1 MVTERRQTLRAT
13 PYEPVYESFP
23 NQNRGIVVDASEN
36 GLQFRADAPIQHD
49 VGAVLVRFTF
59 SPFAEMRTIGEIIW
73 MDEENK
79 IGGLR
84 FKDLPGPDRS
94 NIRRWLEQNALPL
107 PPRADLT
114 GEDKVSSGAE
124 AANEFASG
132 PVVVGEDEAAG
143 ATIAATARGQA
154 SRTEAFAPTSEYT
167 EPWRPPAGARVY
179 QPEAPRNRIRTVVLT
194 IVGLVFVAILSLG
207 LFLFWR
213 TGGGTQSLGQVLSN
227 LHLVASQSDAQSS
240 PADTEVSPLLRP
252 PSKPHRVRPGVVGE
266 DTVVSLRS
274 SAGGTELANALQ
286 YLSGDEGR
294 AEPAVAVKWLWAA
307 EKKGNPQATVLLA
320 DLYAWG
326 RGVPQNCEQARVL
339 LIAASNR
346 GSTEA
351 AQQLQD
357 MESDGCGSVTASS
370 K

>member
-1 MVTERRQTLRAT
+1 MVTERRQFPRAT
-13 PYEPVYESFP
+13 PYEPVYVSFP
-23 NQNRGIVVDASEN
+23 NQNRGVVVDASEN
-36 GLQFRADAPIQHD
+36 GLQFRADGPIQHD

-59 SPFAEMRTIGEIIW
+59 SPFAEMGTIGEIIW

-79 IGGLR
+79 IGGLQFR
-84 FKDLPGPDRS
+84 DLPELDRA

-107 PPRADLT
+107 PPRADLA
-114 GEDKVSSGAE
+114 GVDKVSTGAG
-124 AANEFASG
+124 AANEFPSG
-132 PVVVGEDEAAG
+132 PVLVGENGAAG
-143 ATIAATARGQA
+143 ATIATTARDEA
-154 SRTEAFAPTSEYT
+154 SRTGAFAPTSEFM
-167 EPWRPPAGARVY
+167 EPWRPPAGARAY
-179 QPEAPRNRIRTVVLT
+179 QPETPPNRIRTVVLT
-194 IVGLVFVAILSLG
+194 IVGLVFVAIVSLG
-207 LFLFWR
+207 VFLYWQ

-227 LHLVASQSDAQSS
+227 LHLVASESDAQSS
-240 PADTEVSPLLRP
+240 PPDSEVSPLLRP
-252 PSKPHRVRPGVVGE
+252 TSKPHRVRPAGGGD

-294 AEPAVAVKWLWAA
+294 SEPAVAVKWLWAA
-307 EKKGNPQATVLLA
+307 EKKGNPQATLLLA
-320 DLYAWG
+320 NLYAWG

-346 GSTEA
+346 GSMEA

>member
-1 MVTERRQTLRAT
+1 MVTERRQTPRAT
-13 PYEPVYESFP
+13 PYEPVYVSFP
-23 NQNRGIVVDASEN
+23 SQNHGIVVDASEN
-36 GLQFRADAPIQHD
+36 GLQFRADAPIQHYEGG
-49 VGAVLVRFTF
+49 VPVRFTF
-59 SPFAEMRTIGEIIW
+59 SPFAEMETIGEIIW

-79 IGGLR
+79 TGGLR

-114 GEDKVSSGAE
+114 VVEKVSTG
-124 AANEFASG
+124 
-132 PVVVGEDEAAG
+132 AG
-143 ATIAATARGQA
+143 ATNEIPSEPMVLAADGAGGATIGETPQREA
-154 SRTEAFAPTSEYT
+154 SRAGAFTSSSEFT
-167 EPWRPPAGARVY
+167 EPWRPPAGARLY
-179 QPEAPRNRIRTVVLT
+179 QTEVPRNRIRTVVLT
-194 IVGLVFVAILSLG
+194 IVGLVFVAIFSLG
-207 LFLFWR
+207 LFLYWR
-213 TGGGTQSLGQVLSN
+213 TGGGTQSLGQVLSD
-227 LHLVASQSDAQSS
+227 LHLAGSESYAQSS
-240 PADTEVSPLLRP
+240 PADSEVSPLLRP
-252 PSKPHRVRPGVVGE
+252 ASKPHRVRPVGAGN
-266 DTVVSLRS
+266 DTGLPLLS
-274 SAGGTELANALQ
+274 SAGGAELANALQ

-320 DLYAWG
+320 NLYAWG

-346 GSTEA
+346 GSAEA

>member
-1 MVTERRQTLRAT
+1 MVTERRQTPRAT
-13 PYEPVYESFP
+13 PYEPVYVSFP
-23 NQNRGIVVDASEN
+23 NQNRGTVVDASEN

-59 SPFAEMRTIGEIIW
+59 SPFAEMRTIGDIIW

-84 FKDLPGPDRS
+84 FRDLPDLDRA

-107 PPRADLT
+107 PPRANVTDV
-114 GEDKVSSGAE
+114 EKVSTGAGV
-124 AANEFASG
+124 AYLA
-132 PVVVGEDEAAG
+132 EDEAAG
-143 ATIAATARGQA
+143 PTIAATAPGEATAAR
-154 SRTEAFAPTSEYT
+154 AFAPSEFT
-167 EPWRPPAGARVY
+167 EPWRPPAGTRPY

-207 LFLFWR
+207 FFLYWQ

-227 LHLVASQSDAQSS
+227 LHLVASESDAQSS

-252 PSKPHRVRPGVVGE
+252 PSKPHRGRPGVGGD

-320 DLYAWG
+320 NLYAWG

-339 LIAASNR
+339 LIAAANR